1 MLVAILAAA
10 ATAFGCGGLLR
21 TILLVPVSTLVLH
34 PPSARDQFFNLV
46 ATDFK
51 QPALCNRIDWRADAS
66 IRGWDTPHRIRT
78 MRSACRSNL
87 ELPPNVISSV
97 GPETMPVFAAQ
108 VRALGYTDADV
119 SQAAHTA
126 GYPAT
131 PIYAVYRGLLS
142 NDEFRS
148 RLRAAS
154 DYGEARNRARLRPA
168 RPIELMYQM
177 VAVDASEAALCSK
190 ISPNATFDDEG
201 SPLALL
207 QSRCYLHIAFNTRD
221 IRSCDPLPA
230 AGSFPHI
237 NEIYDSRERCR
248 KTVAIYSRP
257 DFTGNPLYGST
268 PFPRAADF
276 EAILLEIGYQADTLP
291 RVPEPTA
298 DDYWGFVERLM
309 HRGPAATAPSSAPG

>member
-87 ELPPNVISSV
+87 ELPPNADLFSGAGDNAGVR
-97 GPETMPVFAAQ
+97 GPGA
-108 VRALGYTDADV
+108 RARIHGCGRA
-119 SQAAHTA
+119 QAAHTA

-168 RPIELMYQM
+168 GPIELMYQM

-230 AGSFPHI
+230 AARFHTSTRSTTRASAVGKPWPSTAGPISRAIPYMDRRRFRVRPTSRQSFSSDRIPGRH
-237 NEIYDSRERCR
+237 
-248 KTVAIYSRP
+248 AAA
-257 DFTGNPLYGST
+257 GA
-268 PFPRAADF
+268 RAD
-276 EAILLEIGYQADTLP
+276 G
-291 RVPEPTA
+291 
-298 DDYWGFVERLM
+298 G
-309 HRGPAATAPSSAPG
+309 

>member
-87 ELPPNVISSV
+87 ELPPNADFFSGAGDNAGVR
-97 GPETMPVFAAQ
+97 GPGA
-108 VRALGYTDADV
+108 RARIHGCGRA
-119 SQAAHTA
+119 QAAHTA

-168 RPIELMYQM
+168 RPIEFMYQM

-276 EAILLEIGYQADTLP
+276 EAILLERSDTRQTRCRGCPSRRRMTIGDS
-291 RVPEPTA
+291 
-298 DDYWGFVERLM
+298 WSG
-309 HRGPAATAPSSAPG
+309 